1 MRIKTE
7 QEIKIIG
14 EGGRILSSILDTLIK
29 MLRPGLTTAE
39 LEETALRMMKEAN
52 SEPSFKGYRANK
64 KDKPFSTALCISI
77 NNEVVHAPALPNRII
92 NDGDVVSIDI
102 GMKYKGLYTD
112 MARTAAV
119 GKVSDEIKKLITV
132 TRHSLE
138 KAIKKIKPGLSLYEL
153 GKTIEDYVEAEGF
166 SVVRQLVGHGVGH
179 AVHEQPQIPNYAV
192 ENNKNEL
199 LEAGMVIAVEPMVN
213 VGGWEIEVGKDNWT
227 ILTADGSLSAHFE
240 HTIAVT
246 KNGCI
251 VLTK

>member
-1 MRIKTE
+1 MRLKTE

-14 EGGRILSSILDTLIK
+14 EGGHILATILDDLLR
-29 MLRPGLTTAE
+29 MLKPGLGTKD
-39 LEETALRMMKEAN
+39 LEDAALEMMSKAGA
-52 SEPSFKGYRANK
+52 EPSFKGYKANK
-64 KDKPFSTALCISI
+64 KDKPFPTALCVSI
-77 NNEVVHAPALPNRII
+77 NDEVVHAAALPNKEIKE
-92 NDGDVVSIDI
+92 GDVVSIDI

-112 MARTAAV
+112 MAKTAAV
-119 GKVSDEIKKLITV
+119 GQVSEEVKKLITV
-132 TRHSLE
+132 TKHSLD
-138 KAIKKIKPGLSLYEL
+138 KAIKIIKPGLSLYDL
-153 GKTIEDYVEAEGF
+153 GKTIQDYVEAEGF

-192 ENNKNEL
+192 DNNRNEK

-213 VGGWEIEVGKDNWT
+213 AGKWEIEVAKDGWAIKTVDGK
-227 ILTADGSLSAHFE
+227 LSAHFE